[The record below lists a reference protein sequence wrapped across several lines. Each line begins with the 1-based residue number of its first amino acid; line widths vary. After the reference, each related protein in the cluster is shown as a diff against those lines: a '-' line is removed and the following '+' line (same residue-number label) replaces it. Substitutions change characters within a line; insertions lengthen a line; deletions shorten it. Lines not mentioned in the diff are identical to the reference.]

1 MKNNGI
7 TYLILTSIL
16 LVIITILVYF
26 NTSFP
31 LVFYL
36 TFFGQCLLVYSVYR
50 ILTDN
55 YKTERTFDDWYEDY
69 SHNKEE
75 N

>member
-26 NTSFP
+26 NTNFP

-36 TFFGQCLLVYSVYR
+36 TFFGQCLLIYSVNR

-55 YKTERTFDDWYEDY
+55 YKTERTFDNWYEDH
-69 SHNKEE
+69 SQHKEE

>member
-1 MKNNGI
+1 MKNNGV

-16 LVIITILVYF
+16 LVVIAVLAYF

-36 TFFGQCLLVYSVYR
+36 TCAGQILLIFTVYKV
-50 ILTDN
+50 LTDN
-55 YKTERTFDDWYEDY
+55 YKTQKTFDDWYEDY
-69 SHNKEE
+69 PEKPE
-75 N
+75 

>member
-26 NTSFP
+26 NTNFP

-55 YKTERTFDDWYEDY
+55 YKTERNFDDWYEDH
-69 SHNKEE
+69 SHKNEE
-75 N
+75 D

>member
-26 NTSFP
+26 NTNFP

-55 YKTERTFDDWYEDY
+55 YKTERTLKNPHLLGQL
-69 SHNKEE
+69 SC
-75 N
+75 

>member
-26 NTSFP
+26 NTNFP

-36 TFFGQCLLVYSVYR
+36 TFFGQCLLIYSVYR

-55 YKTERTFDDWYEDY
+55 YKTERTFNDWYEDY
-69 SHNKEE
+69 SHKNEE